1 MPRPPLVAPIVTAM
15 TASMTASMAA
25 SVAASVLS
33 GCADGT
39 RVQPAAAS
47 ARSAVAHTGP
57 DSPPTARC
65 RATAGLP
72 DPACTPGASDPT
84 VRADNLRTTVCVRGY
99 SKNHRPA
106 EAITG
111 PIKRER
117 MTAYGFGDRRL
128 SDFEL
133 DHLIPISL
141 GGSPTATANLWV
153 EFNDHPNSSDQ
164 NSKDTLEQVLFG
176 QVCAGRVG
184 LDEAR
189 RAIATDWP
197 AAYRRYVGPLTLH
210 SP

>member
-1 MPRPPLVAPIVTAM
+1 MPRRPLVAPIVTAM
-15 TASMTASMAA
+15 TAL
-25 SVAASVLS
+25 VLS

-39 RVQPAAAS
+39 RAQPAAAS

-84 VRADNLRTTVCVRGY
+84 VRTDNLRTTVCISGY

-106 EAITG
+106 EAVTG

-176 QVCAGRVG
+176 QLCAGRVG

-189 RAIATDWP
+189 RAIAADWP